1 VARLVI
7 PASDTNGHFANAGV
21 KDRPAD
27 GYSDRLVKYLPAES
41 VAFYAA
47 IDKVVASHFGI
58 DSTASSVPH
67 GPAVASVWCAGIFF
81 AIGLFGT
88 PFYLYRRRLP
98 NQPWAMNVVISTI
111 AFPLWAYTLGGS
123 LFVIIGWYSVFVAG
137 LLAPLFTFIAGL
149 LEPSSK

>member
-1 VARLVI
+1 MARLVI
-7 PASDTNGHFANAGV
+7 PASDTNGHFADAGA

-27 GYSDRLVKYLPAES
+27 GYSERLVKYLPAES

-58 DSTASSVPH
+58 DSTALSLPH
-67 GPAVASVWCAGIFF
+67 APIGALVWAAIFF
-81 AIGLFGT
+81 AVGLIGT
-88 PFYLYRRRLP
+88 PIYLYRRRLP
-98 NQPWAMNVVISTI
+98 DQPWVMNVAISTV

-137 LLAPLFTFIAGL
+137 LLAPLFTFIAGWF
-149 LEPSSK
+149 EPASK